1 MGRGQCGETVHA
13 HTNVIDT
20 LEVTCTTGNRNR
32 ATGLSAYPPNHKT
45 IRSRLKSEVKS
56 VDSMAPLTQ
65 PEHFLMAGAL
75 ETEEPAWLE
84 GS

>member
-1 MGRGQCGETVHA
+1 MYLDAIYVSQYLNGSDAEDFDGKDNTDDNDNNDDIANDDVHA

-45 IRSRLKSEVKS
+45 IRSRLKVR
-56 VDSMAPLTQ
+56 
-65 PEHFLMAGAL
+65 
-75 ETEEPAWLE
+75 
-84 GS
+84 